1 MLKKSTK
8 IITTISDRR
17 CDVEF
22 IRSLFM
28 AGMNVV
34 RMNSAHLGAE
44 GMARIVENCRAVS
57 PRIGIIIDTKGP
69 EIRTTVNAEPNDKI
83 TFREGMEVEFCG
95 HVSEPTTADRICLN
109 YDEIAQDVHPGMHFL
124 IDDGELDFLILDVN
138 DATGIIRARCL
149 NDGGLGSRKSVNI
162 PGSDIHLASLTERD
176 KATLATAASLG
187 VDFVA
192 HSFVRSAD
200 DVHAVQAELDRLGSD
215 MKIISKIENQ
225 QGVDNFDS
233 ILEASYGI
241 MIARGDLGIE
251 VAAERIPVIQHEMI
265 AKCIA
270 GHHPVIVAT
279 QMLHSMITS
288 PRPTRAEVS
297 DIANAVYQRADCLM
311 LSGETANGR
320 YPIEAVSTMAS
331 VAQEVEASLTAT
343 ITSDNIPQLADEHV
357 TSFLARQA
365 VVSEREIGTKAIIAN
380 AYHGRTARFIA
391 SFRGA
396 CPVYAICYRR
406 RTMRWLSISYG
417 IKAYYYK
424 DYTQLQRYPIE
435 ALRDFIEQGLLDYS
449 DRIAILGAI
458 NGTGATFLDI
468 NSVQAILEHGTSA
481 QES

>member
-8 IITTISDRR
+8 IITTVSDQR
-17 CDVEF
+17 CEVEF
-22 IRSLFM
+22 IRALFD

-44 GMARIVENCRAVS
+44 GMTKIVENCRAVS
-57 PRIGIIIDTKGP
+57 PRIGIMIDTKGP
-69 EIRTTVNAEPNDKI
+69 EIRTTVNADVNEKI
-83 TFREGMEVEFCG
+83 QFREGMEVEFCG
-95 HVSEPTTADRICLN
+95 DTAGVTTAQRICLN
-109 YDEIAQDVHPGMHFL
+109 YADIAADVHPDMHFL

-138 DATGIIRARCL
+138 CNTGIIRARCM
-149 NDGGLGSRKSVNI
+149 NDGALGSRKSVNV
-162 PGSDIHLASLTERD
+162 PGSDIKLPALTDRD
-176 KATLATAASLG
+176 KATLAVAASLG

-225 QGVDNFDS
+225 QGVDNFDE

-241 MIARGDLGIE
+241 MVARGDLGIE

-265 AKCIA
+265 SKCIA
-270 GHHPVIVAT
+270 THHPVIVAT
-279 QMLHSMITS
+279 QMLHSMIIN

-297 DIANAVYQRADCLM
+297 DIANAVYQRSDCLM

-320 YPIEAVSTMAS
+320 YPVEAVSTMAR
-331 VAQEVEASLTAT
+331 VAQEVEASLTAH
-343 ITSDNIPQLADEHV
+343 ITSANIPQLADAHV

-365 VVSEREIGTKAIIAN
+365 VVSEREIGTKAIIAD
-380 AYHGRTARFIA
+380 AVHGRTARFIA
-391 SFRGA
+391 SFRGS

-424 DYTQLQRYPIE
+424 DYTQQQRYPLE
-435 ALRDFIEQGLLDYS
+435 ALRDFISQGLLQPD
-449 DRIAILGAI
+449 DRIAYLGAI
-458 NGTGATFLDI
+458 SGTGATYLEV
-468 NSVQAILEHGTSA
+468 NSVQAILDYSEKTV
-481 QES
+481 